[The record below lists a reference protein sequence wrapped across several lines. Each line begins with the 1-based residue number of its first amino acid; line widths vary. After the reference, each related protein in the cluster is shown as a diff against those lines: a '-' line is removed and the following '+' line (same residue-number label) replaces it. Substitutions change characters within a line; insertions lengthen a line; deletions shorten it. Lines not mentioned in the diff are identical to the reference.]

1 MEFETTVK
9 DIILRTYNV
18 KSFRFPRPRTLDYK
32 PGQFMFVTIK
42 RGQEEMRKH
51 FSISSSPTESNFIE
65 FTKKLTGSEFSNAL
79 DALEIGDWTKIDAPY
94 GSFTFEGE
102 FKKIAILS
110 GGIGITP
117 FISMCRYAADMQLNT
132 EITILYGNVTERDI
146 AFRKELIEMQK
157 QNKNLKIVFVL
168 SNPDKDWNGLTGFIT
183 SEIVKREIPDYLDRF
198 FYTAGP
204 PGMIKAMERLL
215 EEIGLS
221 KDQIRMEYF
230 AGY

>member
-168 SNPDKDWNGLTGFIT
+168 NNPDKDWNGLTGFIT